1 MHRRFAWMLAAVALL
16 AQGALAQVRVE
27 DAWVRGTVAGQRAT
41 GAFMRLVASGDVTLV
56 AIASPVATS
65 AEIHEMKHEQGVMK
79 MRAVERL
86 AVRSG
91 ESVTLGPGSYHV
103 MLMGLKQTIN
113 AGDRIPLTLT
123 FEDAKGVRSS
133 VDVMAPARALGA
145 AADRKH

>member
-1 MHRRFAWMLAAVALL
+1 MLAAVVLL
-16 AQGALAQVRVE
+16 AQGAVAQVRVE

-41 GAFMRLVASGDVTLV
+41 GAFMRLVASVDVTLV
-56 AIASPVATS
+56 AIASPVAAS

-91 ESVTLGPGSYHV
+91 ESVTLGPGGYHV

-123 FEDAKGVRSS
+123 FEDAKGVRTS
-133 VDVMAPARALGA
+133 VDVTAPARALGA